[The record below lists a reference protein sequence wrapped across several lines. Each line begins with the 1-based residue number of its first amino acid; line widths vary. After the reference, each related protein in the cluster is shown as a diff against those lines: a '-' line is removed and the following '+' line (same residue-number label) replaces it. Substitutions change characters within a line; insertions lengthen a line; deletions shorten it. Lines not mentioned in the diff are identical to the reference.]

1 MRHALI
7 RLLLAVGLLTLAT
20 GAFAQQVQSPTASGK
35 LASPIMLPEMPKGAP
50 QMGQA
55 KAGPNAYRDAAITT
69 RLIPGAHQTHG
80 YQVLVNGR
88 VLISQPN
95 IPSRAGNDGFRT
107 PEQARRVAALVVGK
121 VRDNQMPPTV
131 TAEELQRLHIEY

>member
-7 RLLLAVGLLTLAT
+7 RLLLAGGLLSLAP

-55 KAGPNAYRDAAITT
+55 KAAPNPYRDAAITT

-88 VLISQPN
+88 VLVSQPS
-95 IPSRAGNDGFRT
+95 IPGKAGNDGFRT
-107 PEQARRVAALVVGK
+107 PEQAQRVAALVAGK
-121 VRDNQMPPTV
+121 LRQNQMPPTV
-131 TAEELQRLHIEY
+131 TQDELHRLHIEY